1 MLCIIYFSYPG
12 SIFLYKTQIN
22 KPKFSIKSCFPN
34 QPKWPKV
41 ISTFLFI
48 INTQKSSSFHR
59 LLMKKHYYSKLME
72 YILLFIHITQNSQSA
87 LFHDAKIPNLALFRE
102 SKIPNMR
109 GTGPIPNEAKKIA
122 D

>member
-1 MLCIIYFSYPG
+1 
-12 SIFLYKTQIN
+12 
-22 KPKFSIKSCFPN
+22 
-34 QPKWPKV
+34 
-41 ISTFLFI
+41 
-48 INTQKSSSFHR
+48 
-59 LLMKKHYYSKLME
+59 MKKHYYSKLME

-122 D
+122 AQLILIMHNFEINKSFRLLVLFGNRYMASKLKSCIVMV